1 MLWATMKSRI
11 TKDVFCCL
19 PACLALVFEGPDY
32 MGWEIMKHAVLCV
45 GACGLDVR
53 EGGCD
58 KPLWLFERGKKGL
71 RATVSVL
78 S

>member
-32 MGWEIMKHAVLCV
+32 MGWEIMMHAVLCV

-53 EGGCD
+53 EGVTSLCGCLREG
-58 KPLWLFERGKKGL
+58 KRG
-71 RATVSVL
+71 
-78 S
+78 